1 MKKLKYILLVA
12 VIMLCGCN
20 KDNDRDMDDAQVVG
34 EWHLASWTGS
44 PTVQDVYVLFDS
56 FGVFELYQRIDKPA
70 YEYFKGPYKF
80 DGTYLEGNYNDGTTW
95 SNGPYIVSF
104 EDGGNT
110 MKMESVVSPED
121 VSVYVKETIP
131 DEIVSGGLGLKSVQ
145 DDAVS
150 PLRYL

>member
-1 MKKLKYILLVA
+1 MKNLKYILLVA
-12 VIMLCGCN
+12 VIMLCSCN
-20 KDNDRDMDDAQVVG
+20 KDNGRDTDNGQVVG

-56 FGVFELYQRIDKPA
+56 FGVFELYQRIDKLA
-70 YEYFKGPYKF
+70 YEYFKGTYKF
-80 DGTYLEGNYNDGTTW
+80 DGTYLEGKYNDGTPW
-95 SNGPYIVSF
+95 SNGPYMVSI

-131 DEIVSGGLGLKSVQ
+131 DEIVSGELRVKSVQ
-145 DDAVS
+145 DDAVP